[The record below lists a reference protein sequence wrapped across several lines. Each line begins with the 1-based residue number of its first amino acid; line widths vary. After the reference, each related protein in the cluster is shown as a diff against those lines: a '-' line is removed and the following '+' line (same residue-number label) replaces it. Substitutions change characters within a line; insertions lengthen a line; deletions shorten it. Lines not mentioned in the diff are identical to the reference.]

1 MRNLIRNNRLVTYFT
16 LAFLWS
22 WGWWFG
28 LIFATPADAFMTG
41 NLPFTFFIFALI
53 GGFGPSI
60 AGIITSLITGGKK
73 EAGSLLSGIEKA
85 KFGIGWWAIAILAVP
100 LLTLAQTGLHAIL
113 GRIVT
118 YNVPGI
124 MMIMGFTWPL
134 FSSFGEEI
142 GWRGYALP
150 KMQSR
155 HGTLSASLF
164 LGLIWGLWHLPSD
177 YIAYSSYGWLF
188 IPMFLLL
195 GPVTLT
201 AHSVI
206 MTFIYNKTKESL
218 APMILYHYTITMAG
232 ILSPSFSFSGQM
244 DDIIKTA
251 VSAGVI
257 VLAAVI
263 IIIFSGA
270 MRNKQ
275 PHGNTLSA
283 RASYRVI

>member
-1 MRNLIRNNRLVTYFT
+1 MRNWISKHSLFVYFA

-28 LIFATPADAFMTG
+28 LIFTTPADAITSG
-41 NLPFTFFIFALI
+41 NLPFTFIVFALI

-60 AGIITSLITGGKK
+60 SGIITSLLTGGKK
-73 EAGSLLSGIEKA
+73 ETGSLLSGIK
-85 KFGIGWWAIAILAVP
+85 KGRFGIGWYAMALLTVP
-100 LLTLAQTGLHAIL
+100 LLTLVQTGLHAAS
-113 GRIVT
+113 GRIIT
-118 YNVPGI
+118 YSVPG
-124 MMIMGFTWPL
+124 MMLIMGFIWPL

-150 KMQSR
+150 KMQKR
-155 HGTLSASLF
+155 YGILSSSLL
-164 LGLIWGLWHLPSD
+164 LGLIWGVWHLPSD

-195 GPVTLT
+195 GPVNLT

-206 MTFIYNKTKESL
+206 MTFIYNKTKGSL
-218 APMILYHYTITMAG
+218 IPMILYHYTITMAA
-232 ILSPSFSFSGQM
+232 ILSPSFSFSGQV

-251 VSAGVI
+251 VSVGVI

-263 IIIFSGA
+263 IIIFSGT
-270 MRNKQ
+270 MRNKH
-275 PHGNTLSA
+275 PDW
-283 RASYRVI
+283 